1 MRTTLGFDTATRA
14 TAVALRLGDERTL
27 EARDD
32 PGAREHPG
40 HATRLLALADGLLDR
55 AGIGWRDLE
64 LLAVGLGP
72 GTFTGLR
79 IGVASARGLGQS
91 LGIPIS
97 GVSSLAALAQP
108 ALAQVEHTDFHG
120 VLTVLDARRGEVF
133 AAAHTTTGEIL
144 AARELPPEDVPLL
157 FHTPASN
164 HRWMAVGDGALRFS
178 EILLSG
184 GFHIPPADSPLH
196 LITAEAICALGDR
209 AQVSDA
215 QTPLPEYCRRPD
227 AEIALES
234 SSK

>member
-1 MRTTLGFDTATRA
+1 VRTVLGFDTATRA

-32 PGAREHPG
+32 PGAAEHPG
-40 HATRLLALADGLLDR
+40 HATRLLDLAAGLLDR

-79 IGVASARGLGQS
+79 IGVASARGLGQA
-91 LGIPIS
+91 LGIPIN

-108 ALAQVEHTDFHG
+108 ALAQVELTDLHG

-144 AARELPPEDVPLL
+144 AARALAPEDVPALL
-157 FHTPASN
+157 DDPAGH

-178 EILLSG
+178 QILLTG
-184 GFHIPPADSPLH
+184 GFRIPPTDSPLH
-196 LITAEAICALGDR
+196 LISANAICALGDH
-209 AQVSDA
+209 ASVTDG
-215 QTPLPEYCRRPD
+215 QTLLPEYCRRPD
-227 AEIALES
+227 AEIALEG